1 MNINRYAL
9 CKERSLQKII
19 SKQPKP
25 NTTAI
30 GVCSETQVTHHIIT
44 KRSDE
49 CLPISA
55 YVPKHKEGDG
65 KKFPVIIDIYGGDFV
80 AGRSALN
87 RNFGTW
93 CAEHGYLT
101 FIPEYTPVPE
111 TNLFG
116 QLGDLLKAFVV
127 IHRCAER
134 YGADMSR
141 MYLVGDGA
149 GAALACLVYAL
160 LWNPVSMQHLE
171 DELPFDV
178 PQEAKLTFKAVCLQ
192 NGILDL
198 SSRKM
203 NAIAPYLIEKDW
215 KKTSYAECLS
225 PKTYA
230 KMLPPCFLVMSIT
243 DAHKRDTNQLA
254 WQLKLKGT
262 RYLFEGGFWTGHG
275 IGCFDK
281 TALCYDIGS
290 VHSLA
295 SAIMRICATYENLTN
310 FRKVFVERLVI
321 SKERMNEIKQY
332 TDGGKKQDEIE
343 FESVTF
349 ADGMCMDVRCVPRK
363 DGPSWCEAAIY
374 YADEDVVASEPYNS
388 FYNHWVCQTANATY
402 HLYMGV
408 ADTE

>member
-1 MNINRYAL
+1 MNIITRASV
-9 CKERSLQKII
+9 KERIHVEQII
-19 SKQPKP
+19 RSQPHMHNSGLVDIVTIPVRKCLGLSMDVYKP
-25 NTTAI
+25 V
-30 GVCSETQVTHHIIT
+30 GEVKEP
-44 KRSDE
+44 
-49 CLPISA
+49 LPIILD
-55 YVPKHKEGDG
+55 VH
-65 KKFPVIIDIYGGDFV
+65 GGGLI
-80 AGRSALN
+80 AGRKEQN
-87 RNFGTW
+87 RNLGIQL
-93 CAEHGYLT
+93 ARRGYIV
-101 FIPEYTPVPE
+101 FIPDYRLVPE

-178 PQEAKLTFKAVCLQ
+178 PQEAKLSFKGVCLQ

-230 KMLPPCFLVMSIT
+230 KMLPPCLLVMSIT

-262 RYLFEGGFWTGHG
+262 MY
-275 IGCFDK
+275 
-281 TALCYDIGS
+281 S
-290 VHSLA
+290 VHSANNLFTKESFAARHPETRYAQAANTAMLA
-295 SAIMRICATYENLTN
+295 FFEN
-310 FRKVFVERLVI
+310 K
-321 SKERMNEIKQY
+321 
-332 TDGGKKQDEIE
+332 
-343 FESVTF
+343 
-349 ADGMCMDVRCVPRK
+349 
-363 DGPSWCEAAIY
+363 
-374 YADEDVVASEPYNS
+374 
-388 FYNHWVCQTANATY
+388 
-402 HLYMGV
+402 
-408 ADTE
+408 

>member
-141 MYLVGDGA
+141 MYLVSDGA

-160 LWNPVSMQHLE
+160 LWNHVSMQHLE

-203 NAIAPYLIEKDW
+203 SAITPYLIEKDW

-230 KMLPPCFLVMSIT
+230 KMLPPCFLVTSIT

-254 WQLKLKGT
+254 WQLKGT
-262 RYLFEGGFWTGHG
+262 RY
-275 IGCFDK
+275 
-281 TALCYDIGS
+281 S
-290 VHSLA
+290 VHSANNFFAKESFAARHPETRYAQAANTAMLA
-295 SAIMRICATYENLTN
+295 FFEN
-310 FRKVFVERLVI
+310 K
-321 SKERMNEIKQY
+321 
-332 TDGGKKQDEIE
+332 
-343 FESVTF
+343 
-349 ADGMCMDVRCVPRK
+349 
-363 DGPSWCEAAIY
+363 
-374 YADEDVVASEPYNS
+374 
-388 FYNHWVCQTANATY
+388 
-402 HLYMGV
+402 
-408 ADTE
+408 

>member
-101 FIPEYTPVPE
+101 FIPEYTSVPE

-230 KMLPPCFLVMSIT
+230 KMLPPCLLVTSIT

-262 RYLFEGGFWTGHG
+262 RY
-275 IGCFDK
+275 
-281 TALCYDIGS
+281 S
-290 VHSLA
+290 VHSANNLFTKESFAARHPETRYAQAANTAMLA
-295 SAIMRICATYENLTN
+295 FSKINNTKKGKITMANYHKRNSIRAVQWDPENTQSFEDIKKLVAENPGLGWKADNIVRNDASDNIIIRSFGMIVLRIKPYEYL
-310 FRKVFVERLVI
+310 VE
-321 SKERMNEIKQY
+321 
-332 TDGGKKQDEIE
+332 GKKDSLFTVPPETFELMYESDE
-343 FESVTF
+343 S
-349 ADGMCMDVRCVPRK
+349 RK
-363 DGPSWCEAAIY
+363 W
-374 YADEDVVASEPYNS
+374 
-388 FYNHWVCQTANATY
+388 
-402 HLYMGV
+402 
-408 ADTE
+408 

>member
-1 MNINRYAL
+1 MIIKQKGVEGAFIPRLKSRVSCAKRMNINQYAL
-9 CKERSLQKII
+9 RKERSLQKII
-19 SKQPKP
+19 KNQPKP
-25 NTTAI
+25 NITAI
-30 GVCSETQVTHHIIT
+30 GVCSEAQVTHHIIT

-55 YVPKHKEGDG
+55 FVPKHKEGDG
-65 KKFPVIIDIYGGDFV
+65 KKFPVIIDIYGGNFV

-87 RNFGTW
+87 TNFGAW
-93 CAEHGYLT
+93 CAEQGYLT

-192 NGILDL
+192 NSILDL
-198 SSRKM
+198 SSRKIST
-203 NAIAPYLIEKDW
+203 IAPYFIEKDW

-230 KMLPPCFLVMSIT
+230 KMLPPCFLVTSIT
-243 DAHKRDTNQLA
+243 DAHKRDTNQLT

-262 RYLFEGGFWTGHG
+262 RY
-275 IGCFDK
+275 
-281 TALCYDIGS
+281 S
-290 VHSLA
+290 VHSANNLFAKESFAARHPETRYSQAANTAMLA
-295 SAIMRICATYENLTN
+295 FFEN
-310 FRKVFVERLVI
+310 K
-321 SKERMNEIKQY
+321 
-332 TDGGKKQDEIE
+332 
-343 FESVTF
+343 
-349 ADGMCMDVRCVPRK
+349 
-363 DGPSWCEAAIY
+363 
-374 YADEDVVASEPYNS
+374 
-388 FYNHWVCQTANATY
+388 
-402 HLYMGV
+402 
-408 ADTE
+408 

>member
-1 MNINRYAL
+1 MAH
-9 CKERSLQKII
+9 KKII
-19 SKQPKP
+19 DSVKKQGQVAIKDLDEFLRFIINESDMRTYDDNYISILIPMKFDIDKVFGLDVCKRSDDDYVILYSCWYP
-25 NTTAI
+25 NKDVFGRQFEMRLYHYDNSNDDDDLGLDI
-30 GVCSETQVTHHIIT
+30 VMTQVTHHIIT

-55 YVPKHKEGDG
+55 FVPKHKEGDG

-101 FIPEYTPVPE
+101 FIPEYTQVPE

-230 KMLPPCFLVMSIT
+230 KMLPPCFLVTSIT
-243 DAHKRDTNQLA
+243 DAHKHDTNQLA

-262 RYLFEGGFWTGHG
+262 RY
-275 IGCFDK
+275 
-281 TALCYDIGS
+281 S
-290 VHSLA
+290 VHSANNLFAKESFAARHPETRYAQAANTAMLA
-295 SAIMRICATYENLTN
+295 FFEN
-310 FRKVFVERLVI
+310 K
-321 SKERMNEIKQY
+321 
-332 TDGGKKQDEIE
+332 
-343 FESVTF
+343 
-349 ADGMCMDVRCVPRK
+349 
-363 DGPSWCEAAIY
+363 
-374 YADEDVVASEPYNS
+374 
-388 FYNHWVCQTANATY
+388 
-402 HLYMGV
+402 
-408 ADTE
+408 

>member
-262 RYLFEGGFWTGHG
+262 RY
-275 IGCFDK
+275 
-281 TALCYDIGS
+281 S
-290 VHSLA
+290 VHSANSLFAKESFAARHPETRYAQAANTAMLA
-295 SAIMRICATYENLTN
+295 LYICDKEDSDNDTQQYILKNLN
-310 FRKVFVERLVI
+310 SLGNSVDFWGRKNDRQHVI
-321 SKERMNEIKQY
+321 DNMSTTQKSQLLCYILRNHEAF
-332 TDGGKKQDEIE
+332 GKMTCRDWKNWLLDDA
-343 FESVTF
+343 ESQF
-349 ADGMCMDVRCVPRK
+349 GIR
-363 DGPSWCEAAIY
+363 
-374 YADEDVVASEPYNS
+374 
-388 FYNHWVCQTANATY
+388 F
-402 HLYMGV
+402 
-408 ADTE
+408 

>member
-9 CKERSLQKII
+9 RKERSLQKII

-55 YVPKHKEGDG
+55 YVPKHKEGDD

-141 MYLVGDGA
+141 MYLAGDGA

-178 PQEAKLTFKAVCLQ
+178 PQEAKLSFKAVCLQ

-230 KMLPPCFLVMSIT
+230 RMLPPCFFVTSIADSQKADT
-243 DAHKRDTNQLA
+243 KRLNNLLRA
-254 WQLKLKGT
+254 KGT
-262 RYLFEGGFWTGHG
+262 MQEMYSTSYLFAE
-275 IGCFDK
+275 
-281 TALCYDIGS
+281 
-290 VHSLA
+290 
-295 SAIMRICATYENLTN
+295 
-310 FRKVFVERLVI
+310 
-321 SKERMNEIKQY
+321 
-332 TDGGKKQDEIE
+332 
-343 FESVTF
+343 ESF
-349 ADGMCMDVRCVPRK
+349 AARYPNK
-363 DGPSWCEAAIY
+363 SYSEAANL
-374 YADEDVVASEPYNS
+374 EMLKFFEK
-388 FYNHWVCQTANATY
+388 F
-402 HLYMGV
+402 
-408 ADTE
+408 

>member
-141 MYLVGDGA
+141 MYLAGDGA

-178 PQEAKLTFKAVCLQ
+178 PQEAKLSFKAVCLQ

-215 KKTSYAECLS
+215 KKTSYG
-225 PKTYA
+225 KTIA
-230 KMLPPCFLVMSIT
+230 ACRKM
-243 DAHKRDTNQLA
+243 
-254 WQLKLKGT
+254 W
-262 RYLFEGGFWTGHG
+262 
-275 IGCFDK
+275 
-281 TALCYDIGS
+281 
-290 VHSLA
+290 
-295 SAIMRICATYENLTN
+295 
-310 FRKVFVERLVI
+310 
-321 SKERMNEIKQY
+321 
-332 TDGGKKQDEIE
+332 
-343 FESVTF
+343 
-349 ADGMCMDVRCVPRK
+349 
-363 DGPSWCEAAIY
+363 
-374 YADEDVVASEPYNS
+374 YNS
-388 FYNHWVCQTANATY
+388 EEVIP
-402 HLYMGV
+402 
-408 ADTE
+408 

>member
-19 SKQPKP
+19 
-25 NTTAI
+25 
-30 GVCSETQVTHHIIT
+30 SETQVTHHIIT

-134 YGADMSR
+134 YGADTSR

-203 NAIAPYLIEKDW
+203 SAITPYLIEKDW

-230 KMLPPCFLVMSIT
+230 KMLPPCFLVTSIT

-254 WQLKLKGT
+254 WQLKGT
-262 RYLFEGGFWTGHG
+262 RY
-275 IGCFDK
+275 
-281 TALCYDIGS
+281 S
-290 VHSLA
+290 VHSANNFFAKESFAARHPETRYAQAANTAMLA
-295 SAIMRICATYENLTN
+295 FFEN
-310 FRKVFVERLVI
+310 K
-321 SKERMNEIKQY
+321 
-332 TDGGKKQDEIE
+332 
-343 FESVTF
+343 
-349 ADGMCMDVRCVPRK
+349 
-363 DGPSWCEAAIY
+363 
-374 YADEDVVASEPYNS
+374 
-388 FYNHWVCQTANATY
+388 
-402 HLYMGV
+402 
-408 ADTE
+408 

>member
-87 RNFGTW
+87 RNFGAW

-101 FIPEYTPVPE
+101 FIPEYTQVPE

-178 PQEAKLTFKAVCLQ
+178 PQEAKLSFKAVCLQ

-230 KMLPPCFLVMSIT
+230 KMLPPCLLVTSIT

-262 RYLFEGGFWTGHG
+262 RY
-275 IGCFDK
+275 
-281 TALCYDIGS
+281 S
-290 VHSLA
+290 VHSA
-295 SAIMRICATYENLTN
+295 NNLFTKES
-310 FRKVFVERLVI
+310 FRTMTLPTKETVEMLRSGYPNGTRVRLV
-321 SKERMNEIKQY
+321 KMNDLQAPPVGTEG
-332 TDGGKKQDEIE
+332 TVVGVDGIGSLIMLWDNGSGLNVLYGVDEVEKI
-343 FESVTF
+343 
-349 ADGMCMDVRCVPRK
+349 
-363 DGPSWCEAAIY
+363 
-374 YADEDVVASEPYNS
+374 
-388 FYNHWVCQTANATY
+388 
-402 HLYMGV
+402 
-408 ADTE
+408 

>member
-87 RNFGTW
+87 RNFGAW

-134 YGADMSR
+134 YGADMSK

-178 PQEAKLTFKAVCLQ
+178 PQEAKLSFKGVCLQ

-262 RYLFEGGFWTGHG
+262 RY
-275 IGCFDK
+275 
-281 TALCYDIGS
+281 S
-290 VHSLA
+290 VHSANNLFTKESFAARHPETRYAQAANTAMLA
-295 SAIMRICATYENLTN
+295 FFEN
-310 FRKVFVERLVI
+310 K
-321 SKERMNEIKQY
+321 
-332 TDGGKKQDEIE
+332 
-343 FESVTF
+343 
-349 ADGMCMDVRCVPRK
+349 
-363 DGPSWCEAAIY
+363 
-374 YADEDVVASEPYNS
+374 
-388 FYNHWVCQTANATY
+388 
-402 HLYMGV
+402 
-408 ADTE
+408 

>member
-9 CKERSLQKII
+9 RKERSLQKII

-55 YVPKHKEGDG
+55 FVPKHKEGDG

-101 FIPEYTPVPE
+101 FIPEYTQVPE

-141 MYLVGDGA
+141 MYLVGDS
-149 GAALACLVYAL
+149 AL
-160 LWNPVSMQHLE
+160 LS
-171 DELPFDV
+171 
-178 PQEAKLTFKAVCLQ
+178 AK
-192 NGILDL
+192 
-198 SSRKM
+198 
-203 NAIAPYLIEKDW
+203 
-215 KKTSYAECLS
+215 
-225 PKTYA
+225 
-230 KMLPPCFLVMSIT
+230 
-243 DAHKRDTNQLA
+243 
-254 WQLKLKGT
+254 
-262 RYLFEGGFWTGHG
+262 
-275 IGCFDK
+275 
-281 TALCYDIGS
+281 
-290 VHSLA
+290 
-295 SAIMRICATYENLTN
+295 SA
-310 FRKVFVERLVI
+310 
-321 SKERMNEIKQY
+321 
-332 TDGGKKQDEIE
+332 
-343 FESVTF
+343 
-349 ADGMCMDVRCVPRK
+349 
-363 DGPSWCEAAIY
+363 
-374 YADEDVVASEPYNS
+374 
-388 FYNHWVCQTANATY
+388 
-402 HLYMGV
+402 
-408 ADTE
+408 

>member
-1 MNINRYAL
+1 MNIITRASV
-9 CKERSLQKII
+9 KERIHVEQII
-19 SKQPKP
+19 RSQPRMHNSGLVDIVTIPVRKYLGLSMDVYKP
-25 NTTAI
+25 V
-30 GVCSETQVTHHIIT
+30 GEVKEP
-44 KRSDE
+44 
-49 CLPISA
+49 LPIILD
-55 YVPKHKEGDG
+55 VH
-65 KKFPVIIDIYGGDFV
+65 GGGLI
-80 AGRSALN
+80 AGRKEQN
-87 RNFGTW
+87 RNLGIQL
-93 CAEHGYLT
+93 ARRGYIV
-101 FIPEYTPVPE
+101 FIPDYRLVPE

-178 PQEAKLTFKAVCLQ
+178 PQEAKLSFKGVCLQ

-230 KMLPPCFLVMSIT
+230 KMLPPCLLVTSIT

-262 RYLFEGGFWTGHG
+262 RY
-275 IGCFDK
+275 
-281 TALCYDIGS
+281 S
-290 VHSLA
+290 VHSANNLFTKESFAARHPETRYAQAANTAMLA
-295 SAIMRICATYENLTN
+295 FFEN
-310 FRKVFVERLVI
+310 K
-321 SKERMNEIKQY
+321 
-332 TDGGKKQDEIE
+332 
-343 FESVTF
+343 
-349 ADGMCMDVRCVPRK
+349 
-363 DGPSWCEAAIY
+363 
-374 YADEDVVASEPYNS
+374 
-388 FYNHWVCQTANATY
+388 
-402 HLYMGV
+402 
-408 ADTE
+408 

>member
-1 MNINRYAL
+1 MNIITRASV
-9 CKERSLQKII
+9 KERIHVEQII
-19 SKQPKP
+19 RSQPHMHNSGLVDIVTIPVRKCLGLSMDVYKP
-25 NTTAI
+25 V
-30 GVCSETQVTHHIIT
+30 GEVKEP
-44 KRSDE
+44 
-49 CLPISA
+49 LPIILD
-55 YVPKHKEGDG
+55 VH
-65 KKFPVIIDIYGGDFV
+65 GGGLI
-80 AGRSALN
+80 AGRKEQN
-87 RNFGTW
+87 RNLGIQL
-93 CAEHGYLT
+93 ARRGYIV
-101 FIPEYTPVPE
+101 FIPDYRLVPE

-178 PQEAKLTFKAVCLQ
+178 PQEAKLSFKGVCLQ

-230 KMLPPCFLVMSIT
+230 KMLPPCLLVTSIT

-262 RYLFEGGFWTGHG
+262 RY
-275 IGCFDK
+275 
-281 TALCYDIGS
+281 S
-290 VHSLA
+290 VHSANNLFTKESFAARHPETRYAQAANTAMLA
-295 SAIMRICATYENLTN
+295 FFEN
-310 FRKVFVERLVI
+310 K
-321 SKERMNEIKQY
+321 
-332 TDGGKKQDEIE
+332 
-343 FESVTF
+343 
-349 ADGMCMDVRCVPRK
+349 
-363 DGPSWCEAAIY
+363 
-374 YADEDVVASEPYNS
+374 
-388 FYNHWVCQTANATY
+388 
-402 HLYMGV
+402 
-408 ADTE
+408 

>member
-116 QLGDLLKAFVV
+116 QLGDLLKALVV

-178 PQEAKLTFKAVCLQ
+178 PQEAKLSFKAVCLQ

-203 NAIAPYLIEKDW
+203 SAITPYLIEKDW

-230 KMLPPCFLVMSIT
+230 KMLPPCFLVTSIT

-254 WQLKLKGT
+254 WQLKLKCMRHSVYSANNLFAKESFAARHPET
-262 RYLFEGGFWTGHG
+262 RYSQVANTAMLAFFEN
-275 IGCFDK
+275 K
-281 TALCYDIGS
+281 
-290 VHSLA
+290 
-295 SAIMRICATYENLTN
+295 
-310 FRKVFVERLVI
+310 
-321 SKERMNEIKQY
+321 
-332 TDGGKKQDEIE
+332 
-343 FESVTF
+343 
-349 ADGMCMDVRCVPRK
+349 
-363 DGPSWCEAAIY
+363 
-374 YADEDVVASEPYNS
+374 
-388 FYNHWVCQTANATY
+388 
-402 HLYMGV
+402 
-408 ADTE
+408 

>member
-1 MNINRYAL
+1 MNINRYVL
-9 CKERSLQKII
+9 RKERSLQKII
-19 SKQPKP
+19 KNQPKP
-25 NTTAI
+25 NITAI

-55 YVPKHKEGDG
+55 FVPKHKEGDG
-65 KKFPVIIDIYGGDFV
+65 KKFPVIIDIYGGNFV

-87 RNFGTW
+87 TNFGAW
-93 CAEHGYLT
+93 CAEQGYLT

-192 NGILDL
+192 NSILDL
-198 SSRKM
+198 SSRKIS
-203 NAIAPYLIEKDW
+203 AIAPYLIEKDW

-225 PKTYA
+225 LKTYA
-230 KMLPPCFLVMSIT
+230 KMLPPCFLVTSI
-243 DAHKRDTNQLA
+243 RQI
-254 WQLKLKGT
+254 W
-262 RYLFEGGFWTGHG
+262 
-275 IGCFDK
+275 
-281 TALCYDIGS
+281 
-290 VHSLA
+290 
-295 SAIMRICATYENLTN
+295 MRHAMLLT
-310 FRKVFVERLVI
+310 F
-321 SKERMNEIKQY
+321 
-332 TDGGKKQDEIE
+332 T
-343 FESVTF
+343 T
-349 ADGMCMDVRCVPRK
+349 
-363 DGPSWCEAAIY
+363 
-374 YADEDVVASEPYNS
+374 
-388 FYNHWVCQTANATY
+388 
-402 HLYMGV
+402 
-408 ADTE
+408 

>member
-1 MNINRYAL
+1 LNINRYAL

-116 QLGDLLKAFVV
+116 QLGDLLKALVV

-134 YGADMSR
+134 HGADMSR

-160 LWNPVSMQHLE
+160 LWNPVTMQHLE

-178 PQEAKLTFKAVCLQ
+178 PQEAKLSFKAVCLQ

-203 NAIAPYLIEKDW
+203 NAITPYLIEKDW

-230 KMLPPCFLVMSIT
+230 KMLPPCFLVTSIT

-262 RYLFEGGFWTGHG
+262 RY
-275 IGCFDK
+275 
-281 TALCYDIGS
+281 S
-290 VHSLA
+290 VHSTNNLFAKESFAARHPETPYAQAANTAMLA
-295 SAIMRICATYENLTN
+295 FFEN
-310 FRKVFVERLVI
+310 K
-321 SKERMNEIKQY
+321 
-332 TDGGKKQDEIE
+332 
-343 FESVTF
+343 
-349 ADGMCMDVRCVPRK
+349 
-363 DGPSWCEAAIY
+363 
-374 YADEDVVASEPYNS
+374 
-388 FYNHWVCQTANATY
+388 
-402 HLYMGV
+402 
-408 ADTE
+408 

>member
-9 CKERSLQKII
+9 REERKIQKII
-19 SKQPKP
+19 SKMGHIDA
-25 NTTAI
+25 TAI
-30 GVCSETQVTHHIIT
+30 GMCNENRIT
-44 KRSDE
+44 SNILMPFHDNH
-49 CLPISA
+49 LPISVF
-55 YVPKHKEGDG
+55 VPKRKKGDY
-65 KKFPVIIDIYGGDFV
+65 KKFPVIVDIYGGGFV
-80 AGRSALN
+80 AGRSEQN
-87 RNFGTW
+87 KHFGAW

-101 FIPEYTPVPE
+101 FIPEYSPGPE

-116 QLGDLLKAFVV
+116 QIGDLLNAFAA
-127 IHRCAER
+127 INR
-134 YGADMSR
+134 YVDSYDGDKSQ

-178 PQEAKLTFKAVCLQ
+178 PQEAKLSFKAVCLQ

-203 NAIAPYLIEKDW
+203 SAITPYLIEKDW

-262 RYLFEGGFWTGHG
+262 RY
-275 IGCFDK
+275 
-281 TALCYDIGS
+281 S
-290 VHSLA
+290 VHSANSLFAKESFAARHPETRYAQAANTAMLA
-295 SAIMRICATYENLTN
+295 FFEN
-310 FRKVFVERLVI
+310 K
-321 SKERMNEIKQY
+321 
-332 TDGGKKQDEIE
+332 
-343 FESVTF
+343 
-349 ADGMCMDVRCVPRK
+349 
-363 DGPSWCEAAIY
+363 
-374 YADEDVVASEPYNS
+374 
-388 FYNHWVCQTANATY
+388 
-402 HLYMGV
+402 
-408 ADTE
+408 

>member
-9 CKERSLQKII
+9 REERKIQKII
-19 SKQPKP
+19 SKMGHIDA
-25 NTTAI
+25 TAI
-30 GVCSETQVTHHIIT
+30 GMCNENRIT
-44 KRSDE
+44 SNILMPFHDNH
-49 CLPISA
+49 LPISVF
-55 YVPKHKEGDG
+55 VPKRKKGDY

-230 KMLPPCFLVMSIT
+230 KMLPPCLLVTSIT

-262 RYLFEGGFWTGHG
+262 RY
-275 IGCFDK
+275 
-281 TALCYDIGS
+281 S
-290 VHSLA
+290 VHSANNLFAKESFAARHPETRYAQAVNTAMLA
-295 SAIMRICATYENLTN
+295 FFEN
-310 FRKVFVERLVI
+310 K
-321 SKERMNEIKQY
+321 
-332 TDGGKKQDEIE
+332 
-343 FESVTF
+343 
-349 ADGMCMDVRCVPRK
+349 
-363 DGPSWCEAAIY
+363 
-374 YADEDVVASEPYNS
+374 
-388 FYNHWVCQTANATY
+388 
-402 HLYMGV
+402 
-408 ADTE
+408 